1 MNRSAGEILREYAR
15 CFFGSSVAESSAGG
29 ILALEKNWEGPLA
42 ENGGVDATSI
52 AAWRSL
58 NEELAAYGQPPD
70 PLGGL
75 VFHPRFSVGS
85 EPGWPD
91 LVFIRRRDRRLMFRE
106 LKTDKGRVTDRQAAV
121 LELLAACGLD
131 AGVWRPADMERI
143 GRELL

>member
-1 MNRSAGEILREYAR
+1 MALRTAAPR
-15 CFFGSSVAESSAGG
+15 RPSPA
-29 ILALEKNWEGPLA
+29 
-42 ENGGVDATSI
+42 DATGNWSEAEFQRRVIVIARDAGWGISI